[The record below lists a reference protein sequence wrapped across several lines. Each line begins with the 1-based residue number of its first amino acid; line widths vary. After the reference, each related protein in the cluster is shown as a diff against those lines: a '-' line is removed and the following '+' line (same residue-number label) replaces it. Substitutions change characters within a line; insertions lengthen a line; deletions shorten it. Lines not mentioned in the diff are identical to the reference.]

1 MAGMKT
7 RLLFVACAAT
17 VSLAACGGGEEPA
30 SSSGTP
36 SKEAQNR
43 KAMLDFARCMRENG
57 VDMPDPQFEGG
68 RVTMKMG
75 GKPGE
80 MDPQKMQAAEKAC
93 AKYREAIKPPE
104 MSDEE
109 SAEFKQQALAHS
121 RCMRENGIDMP
132 DPTFDENGGAQM
144 RLGKGLNPESA
155 KFQKAQE
162 ACRETQPM
170 GPGKTTAGEGGE

>member
-1 MAGMKT
+1 MKT
-7 RLLFVACAAT
+7 RLLFAACAAT

-36 SKEAQNR
+36 TKEGQNR
-43 KAMLDFARCMRENG
+43 KAMLDFAQCMRENG
-57 VDMPDPQFEGG
+57 IDMPDPQFEGG
-68 RVTMKMG
+68 RVTMKIG

-80 MDPQKMQAAEKAC
+80 IDPAKMQAAEKAC

-104 MSDEE
+104 MSEEE
-109 SAEFKQQALAHS
+109 SAEFKKQALAHS
-121 RCMRENGIDMP
+121 RCMREQGIDMP

-144 RLGKGLNPESA
+144 RLGKGLNPESP

-162 ACRETQPM
+162 ACRDKSPM